1 MLKVMG
7 QRFLPAAYTLLALSA
22 TPPAVQAAPPG
33 KPDAPGIDCLLEPN
47 RVIDLSSAVR
57 GRLASVSVDRG
68 DMVEE
73 GQIVARLDSTVE
85 EAALELARAKA
96 KTSSQVQSDQL
107 SAEFA
112 ARRSERYNTLHS
124 QSVVSGDQFDEVKT
138 NAKLRELQLQQ
149 TNENVRLAQL
159 EARQA
164 EEVVK
169 RLVIRSPVRGVVVHR
184 YLNPGESPEER
195 PILRIAEIQTLRA
208 EAIIP
213 VSSFGTIKT
222 GQKAVIAPEAPL
234 TGYYVGTVDAVDRVA
249 DAASGT
255 FRARISLPNP
265 DYALPSGLRCSVRFL
280 QPGDVVADN
289 VPAPPASRAPPRAL
303 LSRRPVDATSRTAV
317 TPAR

>member
-1 MLKVMG
+1 MLKAMG
-7 QRFLPAAYTLLALSA
+7 QRIVPTAYALLALLSA
-22 TPPAVQAAPPG
+22 PPAANAAAPA
-33 KPDAPGIDCLLEPN
+33 KQELPGIDCLLEPN

-68 DMVEE
+68 DLVEE

-85 EAALELARAKA
+85 EAALELAKARA
-96 KTSSQVQSDQL
+96 KTSSQIQSDQL

-112 ARRSERYNTLHS
+112 ARRSDRYNTLHN

-149 TNENVRLAQL
+149 SNENVRLAQL

-184 YLNPGESPEER
+184 YLSPGESPEER

-234 TGYYVGTVDAVDRVA
+234 SGYYVGTVDAVDRVA

-280 QPGDVVADN
+280 QAGDVVAEN
-289 VPAPPASRAPPRAL
+289 VPAPPASRPTTRSL
-303 LSRRPVDATSRTAV
+303 LTRRPVEVPRSTAA
-317 TPAR
+317 PAR